1 MLKYKNDN
9 IDYRSFRCTM
19 YVLISILSI
28 NRFMRIIASVIK
40 LSVDQLIRFIK
51 RLVFRYVLYCDILC
65 FILCFIIITIFFL
78 RIVNNFFINLKIF
91 CIYFNN
97 INIFNN
103 NNYMD

>member
-1 MLKYKNDN
+1 MIISIIEVFDVL
-9 IDYRSFRCTM
+9 

-51 RLVFRYVLYCDILC
+51 RLVLDTFYIAIFCVLFCVL
-65 FILCFIIITIFFL
+65 ITIFFL

>member
-51 RLVFRYVLYCDILC
+51 RLVFRYVLYYDILC
-65 FILCFIIITIFFL
+65 FILCF
-78 RIVNNFFINLKIF
+78 N
-91 CIYFNN
+91 Y
-97 INIFNN
+97 NIFLKNSE
-103 NNYMD
+103 